1 MDLGL
6 LVIVAFFVLFVLGFP
21 VVYAILVPSIAYI
34 WWQGIPLA
42 TIGQRVLYSM
52 DSFPLVAVPVFIFV
66 GNLMNSAGITQKL
79 FHFADVLVGR
89 LYGGLAQVNIVASLI
104 FSGVSGA
111 ALADVGG
118 LGRIEIKAMKDRGFS
133 VPFSAAITGASA
145 IVGPIFPPSIPLIIY
160 ASITSISALQLL
172 VAGII
177 PALICV
183 AMLMIATAIIA
194 MKADLPRAERWP
206 SFGELWRAL
215 WPAAPA
221 LLAPVVLVGGMLS
234 GSFTPTEASAVC
246 VVYVLLI
253 GTFYYRDMNWGFI
266 REAAIATVRGTAA
279 ILIIVAAAS
288 MFGWILA
295 VEQVPQEFS
304 GWFKDISSNPLV
316 LLLVVN
322 CIFFIAGMFVDST
335 TATLLLVPIVAP
347 PVVAAGVDPIHLG
360 IVVVFNLMIG
370 TITPP
375 FGLSLFLL
383 SSMTGVPMMKLL
395 KAMLP
400 YYPPLLITL
409 ALLTAVPA
417 LVLFIPNLLR

>member
-1 MDLGL
+1 MDIGVA
-6 LVIVAFFVLFVLGFP
+6 VIVAFFILFVFGFP
-21 VVYAILVPSIAYI
+21 VVFAILVPSIAYI
-34 WWQGIPLA
+34 AWEGIPLA
-42 TIGQRVLYSM
+42 TIAQRVLYSM

-66 GNLMNSAGITQKL
+66 GNLMNSAGITEKL
-79 FHFADVLVGR
+79 FRFADVLVGR

-104 FSGVSGA
+104 FAGVSGA

-133 VPFSAAITGASA
+133 LPFSAAITGASA

-183 AMLMIATAIIA
+183 AMLMIATAIVA
-194 MKADLPRAERWP
+194 MKTELPRAEHWP
-206 SFGELWRAL
+206 TFRTLWDAL

-221 LLAPVVLVGGMLS
+221 LFAPVVLVGGMLS

-246 VVYVLLI
+246 VVYVLLV
-253 GTFYYRDMNWGFI
+253 GTFYYRDMKWGFI
-266 REAAIATVRGTAA
+266 RDAAIATVRGTAA

-295 VEQVPQEFS
+295 VEQVPQQFAA
-304 GWFKDISSNPLV
+304 WFHNISSNPLI

-322 CIFFIAGMFVDST
+322 VIFFIAGMFVNST

-383 SSMTGVPMMKLL
+383 SSMTGVSMVRLL

-400 YYPPLLITL
+400 FYPPLLVTL
-409 ALLTAVPA
+409 AILTLFPA
-417 LVLFIPNLLR
+417 LVLFIPQMLR